1 MWSNRG
7 VLCFVVACV
16 LCAGGCD
23 AIREL
28 VQGQVIEPRLTGP
41 FLSAPDVTQITEST
55 PDRITTAA
63 SSIHFL
69 WTHPDASQGVP
80 YQCKIVALNVEN
92 IPPNFEVGNVG
103 GTSTA
108 NTIGGQIQFAMSPGT
123 LLPGTYRAE
132 ISIRGQQFGTVD
144 FEVHAN

>member
-1 MWSNRG
+1 MWRTRG
-7 VLCFVVACV
+7 VLCLAIACV
-16 LCAGGCD
+16 FCTGGCD
-23 AIREL
+23 AIRGL
-28 VQGQVIEPRLTGP
+28 IVGQAVEPRLAGP
-41 FLSAPDVTQITEST
+41 FLNAPDVTQITEST
-55 PDRITTAA
+55 PDRVTTGA

-69 WTHPDASQGVP
+69 WTHPDASEVVP
-80 YQCKIVALNVEN
+80 YQCKIVATNVEN

-132 ISIRGQQFGTVD
+132 ISLQGQQFGTVD
-144 FEVHAN
+144 FEVHGN